1 MADLTS
7 EINQMMG
14 QSCYAIPDD
23 VDEADLMD
31 ELDALEG
38 ELAAEPAMGSAPSY
52 MQVRWGFTGT
62 GGIASCSVHG
72 VALEGELAAEPAMGN
87 APSYKQLRGT
97 GSEGSR
103 VLLAIV
109 PLLTTVNMGSTPS
122 YMQVCVR
129 FTTWIEREGFEAE
142 RLRVVLALAQS
153 HLAL

>member
-52 MQVRWGFTGT
+52 MQVRG
-62 GGIASCSVHG
+62 
-72 VALEGELAAEPAMGN
+72 
-87 APSYKQLRGT
+87 
-97 GSEGSR
+97 
-103 VLLAIV
+103 
-109 PLLTTVNMGSTPS
+109 
-122 YMQVCVR
+122 
-129 FTTWIEREGFEAE
+129 
-142 RLRVVLALAQS
+142 
-153 HLAL
+153 